1 MRGDE
6 RHNKVKYCLDA
17 GYRIYVRPINSY
29 NYRIVV
35 SKATKYK
42 WSEIPNDKKKGF
54 EEVDGIIYNV
64 KVGEVIYRSKPKG
77 KEDKWWEKIPQLYES
92 IYEKLII
99 NNKKQQTKDE

>member
-1 MRGDE
+1 MRNDE
-6 RHNKVKYCLDA
+6 AHKKRKHCHDL
-17 GYRIYVRPINSY
+17 GYRIYVKPNDKY
-29 NYRIVV
+29 TYKIVV

-42 WSEIPNDKKKGF
+42 WPEIPNDKKKGF
-54 EEVDGIIYNV
+54 EEVDGVIYSV

-99 NNKKQQTKDE
+99 NNK